1 MLQRPVS
8 TARHGRSRREMS
20 SLALALALAVAA
32 TGTASAQSC
41 GTGGCAFWG
50 TEVNDSWF
58 NPFRWGG
65 ILPWQGGVPNSS
77 VSCRIEL
84 AVQVDVLG
92 QGQGASCH
100 HLQFNHTGAVVRV
113 AGSSFRAELNVH
125 GTQMDNN
132 GLILIGG
139 QDALQDSSLIIHN
152 NTNANGANGRIRLS
166 APPNHGAYLSPYSN
180 LGWLLVNWP
189 SHTIEGNGTIRVRLQ
204 NDGLVDANVA
214 GRTLTFE
221 SLHNIDN
228 NNLVRA
234 RNGATL
240 ILSMANGNHGFRQFG
255 QGRIVIENGSGLA
268 LVAAGD
274 QGLSG
279 GRLQTIGSGVVT
291 VFSQGFP
298 IDDVHFE
305 AGSRMTFSGNAG
317 IYIGPLGI
325 ENDGLIHTGPSGFVT
340 SRFAASTTLTGNGR
354 LQLEGGALSA
364 LFGGGGQAMVNGTG
378 HTIGGV
384 GTIALALTNQGE
396 VLADRNGLG
405 SGPSQLTLQTSGQ
418 VNEGTMVARGGGSL
432 NLQSVTL
439 TQNAQGLVRA
449 EQDSAFVLEGISTVI
464 GGTLATSGNGVIY
477 TNTATARLENLTL
490 AAGAN
495 LLVPCAREL
504 TLVGTIN
511 NRGTITL
518 DNAGCG
524 PSYAIVRGSGVTALA
539 QSGEIRLRANGPSG
553 NVTLTSGGGLLT
565 LGPSQVL
572 TGTGKLGGE
581 LQVNGAISPDQSYAP
596 IGPVGRIDLNAGT
609 TLALGGSASTVIDI
623 ASAASHDRIGGS
635 GNVQLGGTLVISALG
650 AYVPPLGTSFDLITG
665 AMISGRF
672 QSVELPPQ
680 YAGLDARVE
689 VLSDRVRLTVV
700 APLLV
705 NGFESP

>member
-1 MLQRPVS
+1 
-8 TARHGRSRREMS
+8 MS
-20 SLALALALAVAA
+20 SLALALAVAA

-41 GTGGCAFWG
+41 GTGGCAFWA

-139 QDALQDSSLIIHN
+139 QDALHDSSLIIHN

-166 APPNHGAYLSPYSN
+166 APPATHGAFLSPANN

-214 GRTLTFE
+214 GRSLTFE

-228 NNLVRA
+228 NSLVRA
-234 RNGATL
+234 RNGGSL
-240 ILSMANGNHGFRQFG
+240 VLSMANGDHGFRQFG
-255 QGRIVIENGSGLA
+255 GGEIVIENGSGLA
-268 LVAAGD
+268 LFAAGN
-274 QGLSG
+274 QGLVG
-279 GRLQTIGSGVVT
+279 GRLQTLGSGVAT
-291 VFSQGFP
+291 VFAQGFP
-298 IDDVHFE
+298 IEDVHIV

-317 IYIGPLGI
+317 LYIGPLGL

-340 SRFAASTTLTGNGR
+340 SRFAASATMRGNGR

-364 LFGGGGQAMVNGTG
+364 LFGGGGQAMVNSAG
-378 HTIGGV
+378 HRIGGF
-384 GTIALALTNQGE
+384 GTIALALTNRGE
-396 VLADRNGLG
+396 LLADRNGQT
-405 SGPSQLTLQTSGQ
+405 SGPIQLTLQTSAQ

-432 NLQSVTL
+432 HLQSVTL
-439 TQNAQGLVRA
+439 TQSAQGVVRA
-449 EQDSAFVLEGISTVI
+449 EHDSGFVLEGSNPMVF
-464 GGTLATSGNGVIY
+464 GGTLATSGTGTIY
-477 TNTATARLENLTL
+477 VGSSTARLENLTL

-495 LLVPCAREL
+495 VLVPCAIPL
-504 TLVGTIN
+504 TIAGTIA

-524 PSYAIVRGSGVTALA
+524 PNFAILRGSGATVLTE
-539 QSGEIRLRANGPSG
+539 SGEVRLRADSASV
-553 NVTLTSGGGLLT
+553 NVSLQGSGGPLT
-565 LGPSQVL
+565 LGPGQVL
-572 TGTGKLGGE
+572 TGSGRIAGTV
-581 LQVNGAISPDQSYAP
+581 QVDGAVVPDQPFAP
-596 IGPVGRIDLNAGT
+596 LGPVGTVSVDSGAVL
-609 TLALGGSASTVIDI
+609 TLRNTAQVALDI
-623 ASAASHDRIGGS
+623 AGPASFDRIS
-635 GNVQLGGTLVISALG
+635 GNGTLQLGGQLVIGAVGGYVPALG
-650 AYVPPLGTSFDLITG
+650 SSFDLLVG
-665 AMISGRF
+665 ASVSGRF
-672 QSVELPPQ
+672 RDVVLPPE
-680 YAGLDARVE
+680 YSDLDARVE
-689 VLSDRVRLTVV
+689 VLADRVRMHIV

-705 NGFESP
+705 DGFE